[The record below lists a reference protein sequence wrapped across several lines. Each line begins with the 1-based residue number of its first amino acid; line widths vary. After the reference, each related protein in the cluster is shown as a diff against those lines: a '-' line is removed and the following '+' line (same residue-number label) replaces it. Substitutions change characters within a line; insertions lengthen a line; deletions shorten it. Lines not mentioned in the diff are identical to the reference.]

1 MSFHLQMCSLSYKG
15 YPRGVK
21 GRPDVKMMVSAI
33 MNVLALRFSEGNT
46 FYAFCT
52 NFPEEGEVKNL
63 AQVRNSHHCI
73 VFSAASSP
81 GRGNGGGG
89 GGGWYSREFWIG
101 ACRED

>member
-1 MSFHLQMCSLSYKG
+1 MCSLSYKG

-33 MNVLALRFSEGNT
+33 MNVLALRFCEGNT

-52 NFPEEGEVKNL
+52 NFPEEGEVKHL

-73 VFSAASSP
+73 VFSQHLVVP
-81 GRGNGGGG
+81 GGGMG
-89 GGGWYSREFWIG
+89 GGAGGWYSHEFWIG